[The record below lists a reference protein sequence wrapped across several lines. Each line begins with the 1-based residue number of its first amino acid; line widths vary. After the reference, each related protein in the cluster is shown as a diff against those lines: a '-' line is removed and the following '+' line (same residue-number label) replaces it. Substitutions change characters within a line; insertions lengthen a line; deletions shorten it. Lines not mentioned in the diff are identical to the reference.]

1 MNTKNYCRQLKNISI
16 AAALCCIFW
25 LYWTFGRMYDVM
37 TNPPSVSE
45 GYESV
50 PLIIAIGYAASSLAL
65 VSVLGYF
72 LYHQNKSLHDGTIFS
87 KRGQNSLFIWSFL
100 WPIYDI
106 CAANMGNIQN
116 HSLHVISV
124 EGSAIGITFLV
135 FTFAVLYKI
144 ARQVAEDNQLTI

>member
-1 MNTKNYCRQLKNISI
+1 MNTKSYCRQLKNISI
-16 AAALCCIFW
+16 AAALCCFFW
-25 LYWTFGRMYDVM
+25 LYWTFGRMYAVL

-45 GYESV
+45 GYETV
-50 PLIIAIGYAASSLAL
+50 PFVIAIGYAVSSLAL
-65 VSVLGYF
+65 VCVLGYF
-72 LYHQNKSLHDGTIFS
+72 LYHQNKSLRDGTIFT
-87 KRGQNSLFIWSFL
+87 KRCQHSLFIWSVL

-116 HSLHVISV
+116 NSLHVISV

-135 FTFAVLYKI
+135 FTFALLYKI